1 MLAVTYGLVLRIRS
15 GFLEGSHSLAHCTDL
30 LSRRGNTHVGSNPTP
45 SAITHTANM
54 CECPVG
60 LVWLGRLPL
69 KEEITGSN
77 PVQGTQK
84 RTPSTVLN

>member
-15 GFLEGSHSLAHCTDL
+15 GFLEGSHSPANCTGL
-30 LSRRGNTHVGSNPTP
+30 LHQRGNTHVGSNPTP
-45 SAITHTANM
+45 SAHSINTSHVPESM

-77 PVQGTQK
+77 PVQGT
-84 RTPSTVLN
+84 RRR

>member
-1 MLAVTYGLVLRIRS
+1 MLAVTYSLVLRIRP
-15 GFLEGSHSLAHCTDL
+15 GYLEGSHSLAHCTDL

-45 SAITHTANM
+45 SAHIVNTSHMSESM

-60 LVWLGRLPL
+60 LVWLGCLPL

-77 PVQGTQK
+77 PVQGT
-84 RTPSTVLN
+84 RRR